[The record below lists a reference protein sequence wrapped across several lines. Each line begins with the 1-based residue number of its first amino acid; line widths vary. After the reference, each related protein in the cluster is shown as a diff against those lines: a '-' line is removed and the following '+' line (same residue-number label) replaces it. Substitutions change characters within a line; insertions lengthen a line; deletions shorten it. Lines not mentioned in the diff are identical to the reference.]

1 MILTDTRITKVRTV
15 LLCITGLSCLLYAVL
30 AIAQNRPDPI
40 WWFIPSVTG
49 GLAMIGIFAAF
60 SFASPAAR
68 RMAQDEMYIELSYR
82 AQRHAYWISVALY
95 PIFAAGSFWGGL
107 EWVTVFAAI
116 GTLVGASYLLLLTF
130 YEWRV
135 S

>member
-1 MILTDTRITKVRTV
+1 MLNDIKIAKVRTT

-40 WWFIPSVTG
+40 WWFVPSVTG
-49 GLAMIGIFAAF
+49 ILAMLGIFAAF

-68 RMAQDEMYIELSYR
+68 SMAKDEMYIALAYR
-82 AQRHAYWISVALY
+82 AQRHAYWISLFLY
-95 PIFAAGSFWGGL
+95 PIFAVGSYWGGL
-107 EWVTVFAAI
+107 HWVTIFAAM
-116 GTLVGASYLLLLTF
+116 GTLSGASYLLLLTF
-130 YEWRV
+130 YEWRA